1 MKDQPYNRLA
11 SEARIEF
18 TEQRSRFIGLG
29 RPVENEFEALAYL
42 EAVKSEFPDARHH
55 VYAYTL
61 SRDQFL
67 QRFSDDGEPSGTAGA
82 PVLNILQRNGLSQS
96 ILVVVRYFGGI
107 LLGTGGLTRA
117 YGNAAAQCVRAAGI
131 EHMLP
136 CLHFQI
142 MLSYADY
149 DALLRL
155 IPKLGGRINKV
166 DFGLDVEALVSVPVE
181 QAEGFLFQVDEL
193 SRGSALLEE
202 KGKGYL
208 AEAAEVPSAE

>member
-1 MKDQPYNRLA
+1 MDQPYNRLA

-29 RPVENEFEALAYL
+29 RPVADESEALAYL
-42 EAVKSEFPDARHH
+42 EAVKNEFPDARHH

-117 YGNAAAQCVRAAGI
+117 YGSAAALCVQAAGI
-131 EHMLP
+131 VRMLP
-136 CLHFQI
+136 CLNYQVV
-142 MLSYADY
+142 LSYADY
-149 DALLRL
+149 DALTRL
-155 IPKLGGRINKV
+155 VTKFGARITATG
-166 DFGLDVEALVSVPVE
+166 FGLDVDIEISVPLE
-181 QAEGFLFQVDEL
+181 QAEDFLFQVSEI
-193 SRGSALLEE
+193 SRGSALVEE
-202 KGKGYL
+202 KGRGYL
-208 AEAAEVPSAE
+208 AEPAKVQSAE